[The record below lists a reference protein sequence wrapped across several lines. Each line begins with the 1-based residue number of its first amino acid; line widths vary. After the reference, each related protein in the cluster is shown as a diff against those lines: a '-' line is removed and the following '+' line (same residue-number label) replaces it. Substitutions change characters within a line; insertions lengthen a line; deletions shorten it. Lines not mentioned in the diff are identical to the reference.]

1 MKMIAPSL
9 LSADFTKLG
18 EEIRRI
24 QRAGADLLH
33 VDVMDGH
40 FVPNITFGP
49 PVVRSIKRVADLPLD
64 VHLMIENPDAYIPAF
79 AEAGSDYIT
88 VHSEAG
94 IHLNRTLQLIK
105 ESGAHPS
112 VCLNPSSPLCHLD
125 YVLEYVD
132 MVLLMSVNPGFG
144 GQRFIPNVLQ
154 KIERLKQTIIDRG
167 LNVLIEVDGGV
178 DLETI
183 GPVARAGADIFVS
196 GSGIFNSGNYAET
209 ISGMK
214 AIIESEGRK

>member
-18 EEIRRI
+18 EEIDRI
-24 QRAGADLLH
+24 QRAGADLIH

-105 ESGAHPS
+105 ECGAHPS
-112 VCLNPSSPLCHLD
+112 VCLNPSSPLSHLE

-154 KIERLKQTIIDRG
+154 KIERLKQTISDKG
-167 LNVLIEVDGGV
+167 LNVLVEVDGGV
-178 DLETI
+178 DLGTI
-183 GPVARAGADIFVS
+183 GSVARAGADVFVS
-196 GSGIFNSGNYAET
+196 GSGIFNSRNYAET
-209 ISGMK
+209 IRSMK
-214 AIIESEGRK
+214 VIIESEGGR